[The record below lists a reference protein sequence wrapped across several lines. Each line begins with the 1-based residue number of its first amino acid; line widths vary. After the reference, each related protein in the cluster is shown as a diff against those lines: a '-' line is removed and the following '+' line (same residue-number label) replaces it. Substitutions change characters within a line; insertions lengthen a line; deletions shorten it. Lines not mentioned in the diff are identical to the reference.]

1 MSEPVRFLSSMTQAL
16 AQMSLYSDGHP
27 ARDRAIDTAYSFL
40 LLLQEA
46 DPRPR
51 FTFLGPQAVYGDT
64 PIRELREWEWGA
76 RLANAGVQ
84 RLELE
89 RGTRFEEFE
98 AFLEEVVARLT
109 VQAAES
115 ATRRSTGPQTTIRFG
130 LAGVKGTETE
140 QSPEAVPTAK
150 LKIRYSLREEADTV
164 KWMQDE
170 VRDRG
175 ALPLG
180 EAEAVVRSLTLAMR
194 AEGNVVLPLA
204 QLEGFDQYGTTHAMN
219 TSVLAM
225 ALGEWMQLASKDI
238 RVLGTAALLHDIG
251 MTRLDPALLTK
262 TEPLTRAER
271 AVIEGHAAAGAAA
284 IYEADREL
292 DLAATVAYEHHLMPS
307 GGGYPV
313 LRHPR
318 AVHPATALVRV
329 CDVYDALRSVRPHRA
344 AWTAEQSLGYIEER
358 LDSEFDRAAGQAF
371 VAMMRSWEAR
381 TAELDAATAV
391 ASDAVAE
398 VG

>member
-16 AQMSLYSDGHP
+16 AQMSLYADGHP

-76 RLANAGVQ
+76 RLATAGVQ

-109 VQAAES
+109 VQAVDQAG
-115 ATRRSTGPQTTIRFG
+115 RRSTGPQTTIRYG
-130 LAGVKGTETE
+130 LAGVKGTEAV
-140 QSPEAVPTAK
+140 QPMEATPTAR
-150 LKIRYSLREEADTV
+150 LKIHYSLREEADTV
-164 KWMQDE
+164 QWMQTE

-175 ALPLG
+175 ALPLA
-180 EAEAVVRSLTLAMR
+180 EAEAVVRSLSLAMR

-204 QLEGFDQYGTTHAMN
+204 QLHGFDQYGTTHAMN
-219 TSVLAM
+219 VSVLAM
-225 ALGEWMQLASKDI
+225 ALGEWMELGSKDI
-238 RVLGTAALLHDIG
+238 RALGVAALLHDIG
-251 MTRLDPALLTK
+251 MTRIAAELLAK
-262 TEPLTRAER
+262 VGPLTSAER
-271 AVIEGHAAAGAAA
+271 AVVDGHAAAGAAA

-292 DLAATVAYEHHLMPS
+292 DLAATVAYEHHLTPA

-313 LRHPR
+313 LRHR
-318 AVHPATALVRV
+318 REVHPATALIRV

-344 AWTAEQSLGYIEER
+344 AWTAEDALGYIEGR
-358 LDSEFDRAAGQAF
+358 LDGEFDRAAGQAF

-381 TAELDAATAV
+381 AAELDAAT
-391 ASDAVAE
+391 DTVAE
-398 VG
+398 VR